1 MNNRKIRLVHDN
13 TKKEETREKPWT
25 INNGDHSSLP
35 NILSPN
41 KTIVISPDLPQRD
54 YPNDLY

>member
-1 MNNRKIRLVHDN
+1 MNN
-13 TKKEETREKPWT
+13 TKKEKPREKPWT

-35 NILSPN
+35 NILPPN
-41 KTIVISPDLPQRD
+41 KTSVKSPDFPQRD